1 MKDAFINRINHLAQ
15 YGISE
20 KTAHALSAPQNK
32 ESRIEWHNLDTD
44 EPELYIYE
52 QIGFD
57 WMSGEGVS
65 AMQFTQ
71 QLNTL
76 DGKDLTVRINSPGGD
91 VFDGV
96 AIYNQLREYPGHVHV
111 IVDGIAA
118 SAASIIAMAG
128 DRITMAQTSQLMI
141 HDAWTMAMGN
151 EQAMREI
158 ADVLEKID
166 DQIAG
171 VYAQKS
177 GRRKNTWREIMN
189 KDTYYTPEE
198 AIEAKL
204 VDDVQTSSKKR
215 PKAEQMPADE
225 PAEPVKKPKGKK
237 YDPISGKLKA
247 IRLVSGLS
255 TK

>member
-1 MKDAFINRINHLAQ
+1 MKDLFINRINHLRQ
-15 YGISE
+15 FGISE
-20 KTAHALSAPQNK
+20 KTAHALAAPQNK
-32 ESRIEWHNLDTD
+32 DSRMEWHNLDS
-44 EPELYIYE
+44 ENPELYIYE

-65 AMQFTQ
+65 AMQFAE
-71 QLNTL
+71 QLNNL
-76 DGKDLTVRINSPGGD
+76 EGKDLTVRINSPGGD

-96 AIYNQLREYPGHVHV
+96 AIYNQLNAYTGHVHV
-111 IVDGIAA
+111 IIDGIAA

-128 DRITMAQTSQLMI
+128 DTVSMAQTSQLMI

-171 VYAQKS
+171 VYSIRS
-177 GRRKNTWREIMN
+177 GRRKSTWREMMN
-189 KDTYYTPEE
+189 KDTYFTPEE

-204 VDDVQTSSKKR
+204 VDEVLKPAKKR
-215 PKAEQMPADE
+215 PKAETQDAEQPGE
-225 PAEPVKKPKGKK
+225 PAPRPKGRKVNL
-237 YDPISGKLKA
+237 ISAKLPA
-247 IRLVSGLS
+247 IRLA
-255 TK
+255 